1 MKKLLIVLALA
12 LVVVLIA
19 GACGGDS
26 DDGDGDSSSDSTEA
40 PSDDDD
46 DEAVAG
52 DAAAGEEIFAATCSS
67 CHGADAEG
75 VDGLGKTLAPSDF
88 VDETSSADLV
98 IVVTDGR
105 PVDDPDNTTGILMPP
120 KGGNPSLTDED
131 IADVVAYIKSLN

>member
-1 MKKLLIVLALA
+1 MKKLLMVLALA

-26 DDGDGDSSSDSTEA
+26 DDDDSSSDSTEA
-40 PSDDDD
+40 PSDDD

-88 VDETSSADLV
+88 VAETSSADLV

-120 KGGNPSLTDED
+120 KGGNPALSDED
-131 IADVVAYIKSLN
+131 IEDVVAYIKSLN